1 MLKQRSFF
9 SLVIILYQ
17 LPEMLFATHE
27 IAEKPVIICDD
38 FLIAKFVETQY
49 DEVFS
54 LSTLHNSVYNC
65 VTAQRNLG

>member
-1 MLKQRSFF
+1 
-9 SLVIILYQ
+9 
-17 LPEMLFATHE
+17 MLFATHE
-27 IAEKPVIICDD
+27 IAEKPVIICDE